1 MKEVEGKGMKGKG
14 NKIKVI
20 VIALVL
26 IMSNLVGFMPKA
38 YAADATAIILA
49 DKMEESELEL
59 KPGQVK
65 HVRVPL
71 KALGGPMNS
80 AIVSVSAGDAP
91 FTISQPKLTLKDQ
104 SSVMYLSDYG
114 ITYVDFDINVK
125 ETAKM
130 KAYPVTIE
138 VSSPGTEGMITLSLK
153 TPIFFQVVN
162 ELSPAQIVIKD
173 IKVGSAVIGG
183 QADIT
188 FTAKNEGETTAKN
201 TYYKVEYGDSKIV
214 ARYDTP
220 NIKIGDLA
228 PGQTKYISLPINI
241 LTTAEAGLKT
251 LTATFDYK
259 DTDGNKGTDSHQIF
273 VNVKKDENA
282 PEIMVDSVTYDGDL
296 KPGADVTIK
305 AILRNY
311 GSEKADN
318 ITVKIDD
325 ATTGSDGFY
334 KNYFTDSIYIGG
346 IKADAKIE
354 AKIPVTV
361 SSQAT
366 GGNKKVN
373 LILNYED
380 ANGNKYTSTI
390 AIYPEIVGGA
400 SSSGLVLNNVKQ
412 FPEQPVAGDSMQV
425 SFDLQNKSQSDITD
439 IKISLPGL
447 DGTTFIP
454 TNSDPFILV
463 DKIAAGKTKKVT
475 IPLNLAGTTPAGLN
489 NLTIK
494 YSYAGNAAVDPI
506 TIPIRDVQNDL
517 GKNSKPKLII
527 SKYAADSEELRA
539 GSTFNFTFD
548 LYNTHSSIAAK
559 NITVTITQADNIFSV
574 TQGSNSF
581 FISKIGPGETVS
593 QSVELKV
600 KSDAATK
607 AYPLKITIEYE
618 YEGMQPNPETGEVG
632 EKRTEELNLQAVENS
647 RPVVDYVNVYS
658 WDGNVVV
665 GNTAT
670 LSFEFYNMGRSPLNN
685 VIATVEGSFTKA
697 DGNMYFLGNV
707 AEGSSS
713 YAEFDVIPNMEGTA
727 SGVLKVSF
735 EDSNGDKIEFTKDFT
750 AEVMPA
756 AAVVPGAENGGD
768 VGVFNP
774 EVPMA
779 KAAILPVWLFVIL
792 QLVIAAVFIPVTRK
806 VIITAYKAKL
816 RKQEQLEN

>member
-1 MKEVEGKGMKGKG
+1 MKGKLK
-14 NKIKVI
+14 KIQVI
-20 VIALVL
+20 MIALVM
-26 IMSNLVGFMPKA
+26 IMLNLFGGIPKA
-38 YAADATAIILA
+38 YASVANSIILA
-49 DKMEESELEL
+49 DKMADSELVL
-59 KPGQVK
+59 TPGQVK
-65 HVRVPL
+65 HVRIPV
-71 KALGGPMNS
+71 KALGGPMDS
-80 AIVSVSAGDAP
+80 ATVSVSAGSAP
-91 FTISQPKLTLKDQ
+91 FTMSQPKLTLSDQ
-104 SSVMYLSDYG
+104 SPVAYLSDYG

-125 ETAKM
+125 DTAKLGT
-130 KAYPVTIE
+130 YPVTIK
-138 VSSPGTEGMITLSLK
+138 VSSPGPDGMVTLTLE
-153 TPIFFQVVN
+153 TPINFHVVN
-162 ELSPAQIVIKD
+162 ELTPAQIVIND
-173 IKVGSAVIGG
+173 VKVGTAVIGG
-183 QADIT
+183 QTEIT
-188 FTAKNEGETTAKN
+188 FTAKNDGEVTAKN
-201 TYYKVEYGDSKIV
+201 TYYKIEYGDTKIV
-214 ARYDTP
+214 PKYETP

-228 PGQTKYISLPINI
+228 PGQTKYISLPIEI

-259 DTDGNKGTDSHQIF
+259 DADGNKGTDSRQIF
-273 VNVKKDENA
+273 VDVKKDENA
-282 PEIMVDSVTYDGDL
+282 PEIMIDSVSYTGEL
-296 KPGADVTIK
+296 KPGADVTVK

-311 GSEKADN
+311 GSEKAEN

-325 ATTGSDGFY
+325 ATTGSDSFY
-334 KNYFTDSIYIGG
+334 KNYFTDSIYVGG

-354 AKIPVTV
+354 AKIPIKV

-366 GGNKKVN
+366 GGNKKLN
-373 LILNYED
+373 LVLSYED

-390 AIYPEIVGGA
+390 AVYPEIVGGA
-400 SSSGLVLNNVKQ
+400 SSSGLVLDNVKQ
-412 FPEQPVAGDSMQV
+412 YPDQPVAGDSMQV

-494 YSYAGNAAVDPI
+494 YSYAGNTSVDPI

-527 SKYAADSEELRA
+527 SKYVADSEELRA
-539 GSTFNFTFD
+539 GSTFNFSFD
-548 LYNTHSSIAAK
+548 LHNTHSSIAAK
-559 NITVTITQADNIFSV
+559 NITVTITQADNIFTV

-607 AYPLKITIEYE
+607 AYPLKLTIEYE

-685 VIATVEGSFTKA
+685 VIATVEGDFAKA

-756 AAVVPGAENGGD
+756 STVAPGTENGGD
-768 VGVFNP
+768 IGVFNP
-774 EVPMA
+774 EAPMA

-816 RKQEQLEN
+816 RKQEQSEN